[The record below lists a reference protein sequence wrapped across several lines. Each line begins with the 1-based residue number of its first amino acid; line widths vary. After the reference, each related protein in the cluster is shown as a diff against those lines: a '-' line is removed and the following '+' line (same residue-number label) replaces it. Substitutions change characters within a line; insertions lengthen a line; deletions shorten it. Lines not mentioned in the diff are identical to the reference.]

1 MHPIFLQIG
10 NFTIRSYGF
19 MAMLGFLTGW
29 LFIRLNRKHAGLTE
43 DQASNLLLIA
53 MITGI
58 LGARIFYVVQF
69 WNEQFAP
76 APWWMVLRI
85 DRGGLVFYGGFLL
98 ALASVIGYCRWRR
111 LDVVRASYL
120 QSYSQQCYIWPNLHM
135 FFLLLQ
141 HPIHPID

>member
-53 MITGI
+53 TP
-58 LGARIFYVVQF
+58 
-69 WNEQFAP
+69 P
-76 APWWMVLRI
+76 AKFRACSASTSS
-85 DRGGLVFYGGFLL
+85 
-98 ALASVIGYCRWRR
+98 ALT
-111 LDVVRASYL
+111 
-120 QSYSQQCYIWPNLHM
+120 
-135 FFLLLQ
+135 
-141 HPIHPID
+141 